1 MDCHCQFFHYLQRK
15 PYRKLSFCSA
25 PRTISLV
32 MESLSSLRRF
42 SIRPLN
48 KSWFWAR
55 YVRPEKYHSVYKLCL
70 YLRYGDMLLESK
82 GEHFKVYSIS
92 TRLPVNNH
100 QSFFFYL
107 NIFVFRSM
115 KSFCNIPRCLATAAW
130 KPCLNTCSELCCC
143 KFYGLFN
150 CLSEACEDGKLF
162 GVIGLLLLFN
172 SNSAV
177 C

>member
-1 MDCHCQFFHYLQRK
+1 MDCYCQFFHYLQRK

-107 NIFVFRSM
+107 NIFVFRNM
-115 KSFCNIPRCLATAAW
+115 TSFGNIRRYLATSACLFRVIHVHLVVRCLF
-130 KPCLNTCSELCCC
+130 PM
-143 KFYGLFN
+143 Y
-150 CLSEACEDGKLF
+150 
-162 GVIGLLLLFN
+162 
-172 SNSAV
+172 SADWALV
-177 C
+177 CYVYIYIYIFWFFSAMFV